1 VLVVDDNV
9 DAAESLSLLL
19 QADGHQTEL
28 AHDGLASRPTLVAVT
43 GWGQQQDRLRAAQA
57 GFDMHLTKPV
67 DPAVIMALARNPDTP
82 ALQAYAL

>member
-1 VLVVDDNV
+1 M
-9 DAAESLSLLL
+9 
-19 QADGHQTEL
+19 
-28 AHDGLASRPTLVAVT
+28 AVT